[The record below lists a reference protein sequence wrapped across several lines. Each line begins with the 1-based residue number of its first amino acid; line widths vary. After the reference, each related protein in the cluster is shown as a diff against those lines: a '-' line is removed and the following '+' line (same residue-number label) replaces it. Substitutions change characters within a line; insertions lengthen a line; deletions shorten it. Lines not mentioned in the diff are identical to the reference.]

1 LTTEGL
7 ENRFESKTAGKGLA
21 SATFE
26 KWAGM
31 RWAVAVWSP
40 GECCGVAPTPAPELD
55 VDDEP

>member
-1 LTTEGL
+1 M
-7 ENRFESKTAGKGLA
+7 A
-21 SATFE
+21 SAAFE

-31 RWAVAVWSP
+31 LWAVVVWSP